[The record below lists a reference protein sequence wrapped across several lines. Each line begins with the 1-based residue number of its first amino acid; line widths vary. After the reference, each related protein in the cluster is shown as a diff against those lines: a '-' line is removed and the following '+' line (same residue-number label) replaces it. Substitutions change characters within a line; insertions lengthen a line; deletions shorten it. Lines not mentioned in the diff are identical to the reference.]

1 MKFFDFEQ
9 KMKEYPVF
17 SARDLKSIFFQEKNI
32 LVQVAFW
39 VKKGYIKKIKKGL
52 YVLTSSSDEINP
64 AILADKIYNPSYL
77 SLEYAL
83 NYYGIIPD
91 IPGTYT
97 SVTTR
102 KTENFKN
109 EFGNYSYQKVKENL
123 FVGYKIVSGDIFSY
137 NIASPE
143 KALFDYL
150 YLNRNVF
157 AADFDFWKE
166 MRIDEEFRFSKT
178 DIANYKKLFKNK
190 KVNLLVD
197 NLLKYQKNVR

>member
-9 KMKEYPVF
+9 KMADYPVF
-17 SARDLKSIFFQEKNI
+17 SAKELKTIFFAEKNI

-39 VKKGYIKKIKKGL
+39 LKKGYLKRIKKGL
-52 YVLTSSSDEINP
+52 YVLTSAVNRINP
-64 AILADKIYNPSYL
+64 VILADRIYNPSYL

-102 KTENFKN
+102 KTENFQN
-109 EFGNYSYQKVKENL
+109 EFGNYSYQKIKKEL
-123 FVGYKIVSGDIFSY
+123 FTGYEIIQDGVLSY
-137 NIASPE
+137 SIATPE
-143 KALFDYL
+143 KALLDYL
-150 YLNRNVF
+150 YLNKNKFV
-157 AADFDFWKE
+157 AEFDFWRE
-166 MRIDEEFRFSKT
+166 LRIDEEFKFNKK
-178 DIANYKKLFKNK
+178 DIESYKKLFQDK

-197 NLLKYQKNVR
+197 NLLKYQKNAR

>member
-9 KMKEYPVF
+9 KIKEYPVF
-17 SARDLKSIFFQEKNI
+17 SSGELKTIFFVEKNI

-39 VKKGYIKKIKKGL
+39 LKKGYIKKVKKGL
-52 YVLTSSSDEINP
+52 YVLTSMVDKVNLVV
-64 AILADKIYNPSYL
+64 LANKIYNPSYL

-109 EFGNYSYQKVKENL
+109 EFGNYSYQKIKEEL
-123 FVGYKIVSGDIFSY
+123 FVGYKIIQDGNLSY
-137 NIASPE
+137 NIAEPE
-143 KALFDYL
+143 KALMDYL
-150 YLNRNVF
+150 YLNKNKFV
-157 AADFDFWKE
+157 ADFDFWKE
-166 MRIDEEFRFSKT
+166 LRIDEDFKFDKKEISK
-178 DIANYKKLFKNK
+178 YKKLFSNK

-197 NLLKYQKNVR
+197 NLLNYQKDVR